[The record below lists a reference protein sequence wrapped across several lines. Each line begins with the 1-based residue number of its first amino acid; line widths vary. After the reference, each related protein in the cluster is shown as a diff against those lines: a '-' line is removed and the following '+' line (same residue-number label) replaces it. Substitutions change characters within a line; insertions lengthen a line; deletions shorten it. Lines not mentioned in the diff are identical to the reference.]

1 MQGLSQLAERR
12 REIVTEIDGIERMR
26 KGSLNAQY
34 QQVKHKNGDV
44 VEKGPYYVLTRK
56 TAGGRTVS
64 TSISAREA
72 PRIQSE
78 VDNYKRFRDLSDEYV
93 DVCEKISILA
103 DGEEECKKN

>member
-26 KGSLNAQY
+26 KGYLNAQY

-64 TSISAREA
+64 TSIPAREA
-72 PRIQSE
+72 PRIQYE